1 MSCNTF
7 LDLTSAIGQSKVRI
21 MAEGQAIEILIAEAM
36 KGRQE
41 AVSELAQR
49 VTGRVSA
56 YMYRVTLSRDLSED
70 LSQEA
75 MLTMVRSL
83 SGLRDPNR
91 FWPWL
96 YRIAQSKVQEHF
108 RSKQRHPAAPDQE
121 TYGEFVSRRANPHE
135 YDALHRVAHK
145 ELVRKVVVAMRRLSR
160 QYRAVLS
167 LRCFEQLSFADIGV
181 SLGCSDVKARVMFY
195 RAKKA
200 LEKQLAHEGVRKGMF
215 LLCLGLFGKATA
227 PADAAT
233 GTATVTAASMK
244 VGLTAAM
251 LATVTTKV
259 GVTAAVAISLAAVT
273 MGGVSVLYD
282 SSMPKRSEVSSLHFT
297 TQLRFSEPDAP
308 PSLSKGAYE
317 QSYYF
322 PDGIDG
328 PAFFRMQRWD
338 PQQQKKLCSW
348 LQDAQANYYYHSG
361 KRTLY
366 LKNERV
372 AWSSLRVQR
381 LPTDDAGLTDFLSG
395 VEGGLGRVAF
405 HRNRR
410 TGLLTGA
417 VDDRFVGVP
426 HFRTTYEYNGLDED
440 AFEPD
445 WPAQTPV
452 VDERDPMH
460 RRGWAFFRIEGRV
473 HDRPVSGR
481 GRVPFFYN
489 ASKENPAWLDLRVGE
504 GIRIADGNGIARV
517 ENNNGQITA
526 VYPPG
531 SFFAGLPRPWMGLH
545 SIDTIRRDAAK
556 QRIRFKT
563 EISKDRSHATVTLTH
578 PVNQT
583 VIRLDYDVDMNTD
596 VVDQIGL
603 RVNDRPV
610 GVLTFSYMQ
619 ELDTATSEFTV
630 PGLPAEPPGRV
641 TESPGIL
648 WLVSLAQG
656 QLGAE

>member
-1 MSCNTF
+1 
-7 LDLTSAIGQSKVRI
+7 
-21 MAEGQAIEILIAEAM
+21 MAEGQAIEILIAEAVQ
-36 KGRQE
+36 GRQE

-56 YMYRVTLSRDLSED
+56 YMYRVTLSRDLSDD
-70 LSQEA
+70 LSQEV

-83 SGLRDPNR
+83 RDLRDPDR

-108 RSKQRHPAAPDQE
+108 RSKQRHAAAPDRDA
-121 TYGEFVSRRANPHE
+121 YGQFVSRRANPHE
-135 YDALHRVAHK
+135 YDALHQTAHK
-145 ELVRKVVVAMRRLSR
+145 ELVRKVVVAMRRLSQ

-167 LRCFEQLSFADIGV
+167 LRCFEQLSFTDIALT
-181 SLGCSDVKARVMFY
+181 LGCSDVKARVMFY

-200 LEKQLAHEGVRKGMF
+200 LEKQLAHDGVRKGMF

-233 GTATVTAASMK
+233 ETVTVTAASMK

-259 GVTAAVAISLAAVT
+259 GVTVAVALSLAAVT
-273 MGGVSVLYD
+273 MGGVSVLSD
-282 SSMPKRSEVSSLHFT
+282 SSVPKRSQVSSMHFT
-297 TQLRFSEPDAP
+297 TQLEFSEPGAIE
-308 PSLSKGAYE
+308 SLSKGAYE

-322 PDGIDG
+322 PDGING

-338 PQQQKKLCSW
+338 PQQKTRLCSW
-348 LQDAQANYYYHSG
+348 LQDAQANYYYNSG
-361 KRTLY
+361 SKTLY

-381 LPTDDAGLTDFLSG
+381 LPTDDAGFTDFLSS

-405 HRNRR
+405 HRHRR

-445 WPAQTPV
+445 WPPETPL

-473 HDRPVSGR
+473 HDQPVSGR
-481 GRVPFFYN
+481 GCLPFFYN
-489 ASKENPAWLDLRVGE
+489 TSKKHPAWLDLHVGDTV
-504 GIRIADGNGIARV
+504 RIVDGNEIARV
-517 ENNNGQITA
+517 ENDNRRIA
-526 VYPPG
+526 ALYPAG

-545 SIDTIRRDAAK
+545 TVDTVRRDAAK
-556 QRIRFKT
+556 QRIHFQT
-563 EISKDRSHATVTLTH
+563 EITKDRSHATVTLMH
-578 PVNQT
+578 PTNQGN
-583 VIRLDYDVDMNTD
+583 VQLDYDVDMNTD

-610 GVLTFSYMQ
+610 GVLTFSYLQ
-619 ELDTATSEFTV
+619 ERDETASGEFV
-630 PGLPAEPPGRV
+630 APELPAELPRRL
-641 TESPGIL
+641 TESPGIP
-648 WLVSLAQG
+648 WLVLLTMG
-656 QLGAE
+656 ELGTQ

>member
-1 MSCNTF
+1 
-7 LDLTSAIGQSKVRI
+7 
-21 MAEGQAIEILIAEAM
+21 MAEGHAIEILIAEAV

-70 LSQEA
+70 LSQEV

-83 SGLRDPNR
+83 RDLRDPDR

-108 RSKQRHPAAPDQE
+108 RSKQRHAAATDQE
-121 TYGEFVSRRANPHE
+121 AYGEFVSRRANPNE
-135 YDALHRVAHK
+135 YDALHRTAHK
-145 ELVRKVVVAMRRLSR
+145 ELVRKVVVAMRRLSQ

-181 SLGCSDVKARVMFY
+181 SLGCSDVKARVTFY

-200 LEKQLAHEGVRKGMF
+200 LEKQLSHEGVRKGMF
-215 LLCLGLFGKATA
+215 LLCLGLFGKATT

-233 GTATVTAASMK
+233 GTVTVTGASMK

-259 GVTAAVAISLAAVT
+259 GVTAAVALSLAAVT

-308 PSLSKGAYE
+308 ASLSKGAYE

-322 PDGIDG
+322 PDGVDG

-338 PQQQKKLCSW
+338 PQQKTKLCSW
-348 LQDAQANYYYHSG
+348 LQDAQANYYYDSG

-366 LKNERV
+366 LKNDRV

-381 LPTDDAGLTDFLSG
+381 LPTDDAGFTDFLSS
-395 VEGGLGRVAF
+395 VEGDLGRVKF
-405 HRNRR
+405 RRDRR
-410 TGLLTGA
+410 TSLLTGA

-426 HFRTTYEYNGLDED
+426 HFQTTYEYNGLDED

-452 VDERDPMH
+452 VDERDAMH

-481 GRVPFFYN
+481 GCMPFFYN
-489 ASKENPAWLDLRVGE
+489 ASKENPAWLDLHVGD
-504 GIRIADGNGIARV
+504 GVRIVDSNEIARV
-517 ENNNGQITA
+517 ENDNGQITA
-526 VYPPG
+526 VYPSA
-531 SFFAGLPRPWMGLH
+531 SFFAGLPKPWMGLH
-545 SIDTIRRDAAK
+545 TIDTIRRDAAK

-563 EISKDRSHATVTLTH
+563 EISKDWSQATITLIH
-578 PVNQT
+578 PTNQT
-583 VIRLDYDVDMNTD
+583 IVQLDYDVDMNTD

-603 RVNDRPV
+603 RVNDRSI

-619 ELDTATSEFTV
+619 DLDAATSEFV
-630 PGLPAEPPGRV
+630 APSRPAEPPGRAM
-641 TESPGIL
+641 ESSGIL
-648 WLVSLAQG
+648 WLVSLG
-656 QLGAE
+656 RGELGAQ

>member
-1 MSCNTF
+1 
-7 LDLTSAIGQSKVRI
+7 
-21 MAEGQAIEILIAEAM
+21 MAEGQAIEILIAEAV

-49 VTGRVSA
+49 VTGRVFA
-56 YMYRVTLSRDLSED
+56 YVYRVTLSRDLSED

-83 SGLRDPNR
+83 SDLRDPDR

-108 RSKQRHPAAPDQE
+108 RSKQRHPTAPNPDA
-121 TYGEFVSRRANPHE
+121 YGELVSRRANPHE
-135 YDALHRVAHK
+135 YDALHRVADK
-145 ELVRKVVVAMRRLSR
+145 ELVRKVVAAMRRLSE

-167 LRCFEQLSFADIGV
+167 LRCFEQLSFSDIGGT
-181 SLGCSDVKARVMFY
+181 LGCSDVKARVMFY
-195 RAKKA
+195 RAKQA
-200 LEKQLAHEGVRKGMF
+200 LKKQLAHDGVRKGMF

-244 VGLTAAM
+244 VGLTAVM

-259 GVTAAVAISLAAVT
+259 GVTVAVALSLAAVT
-273 MGGVSVLYD
+273 TGGVSVLSD
-282 SSMPKRSEVSSLHFT
+282 SSVPKRNEVSTMHFT
-297 TQLRFSEPDAP
+297 THLRFSEPDAP

-317 QSYYF
+317 QAYYF
-322 PDGIDG
+322 SDGVDG

-338 PQQQKKLCSW
+338 PQQKRKLCSW
-348 LQDAQANYYYHSG
+348 LQDAQANYYYDSG
-361 KRTLY
+361 KRTLH

-381 LPTDDAGLTDFLSG
+381 LPTDDAGFTNFLSS

-405 HRNRR
+405 RRDRR

-426 HFRTTYEYNGLDED
+426 DFRTTYEYNGLDAE
-440 AFEPD
+440 AFEPN
-445 WPAQTPV
+445 WPAQTPI

-460 RRGWAFFRIEGRV
+460 RRGWAFFRIEGHV
-473 HDRPVSGR
+473 HDQPVSGR
-481 GRVPFFYN
+481 GCLPLFYN
-489 ASKENPAWLDLRVGE
+489 ASKENPTWLDLHVGE
-504 GIRIADGNGIARV
+504 GIRIVDCDKVARV
-517 ENNNGQITA
+517 ENDNGRITRTCPA
-526 VYPPG
+526 G

-545 SIDTIRRDAAK
+545 TIDTVRRDAAK
-556 QRIRFKT
+556 QRIHFVT
-563 EISKDRSHATVTLTH
+563 STSKDRSHATVTLTH

-583 VIRLDYDVDMNTD
+583 AVRLDYDVDMNTD

-603 RVNDRPV
+603 RVDNRPV
-610 GVLTFSYMQ
+610 GVLTFSYIQ
-619 ELDTATSEFTV
+619 ELDDTASSEFAA
-630 PGLPAEPPGRV
+630 PELPAKLPRRM

-648 WLVSLAQG
+648 WLVSLALG
-656 QLGAE
+656 ELGAQ